1 MRPPAAP
8 AIAILPAIY
17 WLRSILAALAGF
29 VLVLAIALLVDQ
41 ALRAIGLPPPAAQPM
56 PELGRQALA
65 AWLRAGCLLLGGLL
79 ARVALARARSNQLA
93 SQADWKNGR

>member
-8 AIAILPAIY
+8 TIAIVPAVY
-17 WLRSILAALAGF
+17 WLRSVMAALAGF
-29 VLVLAIALLVDQ
+29 VAVLVLALLADQ
-41 ALRAIGLPPPAAQPM
+41 LLRSLGLPPPAAQLT

-79 ARVALARARSNQLA
+79 ARAALARRA
-93 SQADWKNGR
+93 

>member
-8 AIAILPAIY
+8 TIAIVPALY
-17 WLRSILAALAGF
+17 WLRSVMAALAGF
-29 VLVLAIALLVDQ
+29 VAVLVLALVADQLLRS
-41 ALRAIGLPPPAAQPM
+41 LGLPPPAAQLT

-79 ARVALARARSNQLA
+79 ARAALARRA
-93 SQADWKNGR
+93 

>member
-8 AIAILPAIY
+8 TIAIVPALY
-17 WLRSILAALAGF
+17 WLRSLMAALAGF
-29 VLVLAIALLVDQ
+29 VAVLVLALLADQ
-41 ALRAIGLPPPAAQPM
+41 LLRSLGLPPPAAQLT

-79 ARVALARARSNQLA
+79 ARAALARRA
-93 SQADWKNGR
+93 

>member
-1 MRPPAAP
+1 MRPPAVP
-8 AIAILPAIY
+8 AIAILPALPR
-17 WLRSILAALAGF
+17 LRGLVAALAGF
-29 VLVLAIALLVDQ
+29 TAVLGLALLADQ

-79 ARVALARARSNQLA
+79 ARIAMARRA
-93 SQADWKNGR
+93 

>member
-17 WLRSILAALAGF
+17 WLRSILTVLAGF
-29 VLVLAIALLVDQ
+29 IAVLMLALLADQ
-41 ALRAIGLPPPAAQPM
+41 LLRSLGLPPPAAQIT

-79 ARVALARARSNQLA
+79 ARAALARRA
-93 SQADWKNGR
+93 

>member
-8 AIAILPAIY
+8 AAAIEPALLRLRGFVAALSGFDAVLALALLADQL
-17 WLRSILAALAGF
+17 LRS
-29 VLVLAIALLVDQ
+29 
-41 ALRAIGLPPPAAQPM
+41 IGLPPPAAQPM

-79 ARVALARARSNQLA
+79 ARAALARRA
-93 SQADWKNGR
+93 

>member
-8 AIAILPAIY
+8 TVAIVPALY
-17 WLRSILAALAGF
+17 WLRSVMAALAGF
-29 VLVLAIALLVDQ
+29 VAVLVLALLADQ
-41 ALRAIGLPPPAAQPM
+41 LLRSLGLPPPAAQLT

-79 ARVALARARSNQLA
+79 ARAALARRA
-93 SQADWKNGR
+93 

>member
-8 AIAILPAIY
+8 AIAIVPALY
-17 WLRSILAALAGF
+17 WLRGLMAALAGF
-29 VLVLAIALLVDQ
+29 AAVLALALLAEQ

-65 AWLRAGCLLLGGLL
+65 AWLRATCLLLGGLL
-79 ARVALARARSNQLA
+79 VRTALARA
-93 SQADWKNGR
+93 K